1 MSRIESRMM
10 GVLQQSGE
18 RVHAHVGDA
27 IAPAAV
33 VAPYP
38 PAELIPCHLMGV
50 AAAVAV
56 VGRVIGVAGD
66 LQRRDAGLSDGAVVG
81 GELHASA
88 SLAMCRRCS
97 TAYCT
102 RRPSLSRQVATP
114 PDSMQTMQPMRARA
128 ARSDTVRVL
137 CASMSELRQ
146 G

>member
-18 RVHAHVGDA
+18 RVHAHGCDA
-27 IAPAAV
+27 IAPSV
-33 VAPYP
+33 VMAPYP

-56 VGRVIGVAGD
+56 VGSVIGVAGD
-66 LQRRDAGLSDGAVVG
+66 LNRRDAGLADGLVIG
-81 GELHASA
+81 GELHTSP
-88 SLAMCRRCS
+88 SLTMYRRCS

-102 RRPSLSRQVATP
+102 RRPSLRRQVATP
-114 PDSMQTMQPMRARA
+114 PDSMQTVQPMRARA

-137 CASMSELRQ
+137 CASMS
-146 G
+146 